1 MYTSRF
7 TETVLV
13 VYFSYTNLLDSF
25 FSHSF
30 SRSFSFQPQ
39 EPMKYKFERPNHK
52 VANQWLDFNHN
63 WAASTNNQ
71 G

>member
-1 MYTSRF
+1 
-7 TETVLV
+7 
-13 VYFSYTNLLDSF
+13 
-25 FSHSF
+25 
-30 SRSFSFQPQ
+30 
-39 EPMKYKFERPNHK
+39 MKYKFERPNHK